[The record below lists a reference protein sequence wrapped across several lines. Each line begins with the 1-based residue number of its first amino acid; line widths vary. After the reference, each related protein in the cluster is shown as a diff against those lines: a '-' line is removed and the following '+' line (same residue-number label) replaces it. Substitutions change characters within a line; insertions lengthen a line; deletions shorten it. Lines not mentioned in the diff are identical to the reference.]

1 MKHLSLTFFFIGLL
15 ISINLK
21 AQQNHFIYLQ
31 TDNKQP
37 FYLKLNKQVYSSS
50 LSGYLIVPKLKTGVY
65 SLLIGF
71 PKNEWPEQNI
81 HCAVEDKDYGYLLKI
96 FEDKRWG
103 LFNLQSMNILMADE
117 ISKKL
122 EPEAEYKSD
131 AFSNMLSTVVN
142 DPTIKQIDPVNTPVK
157 QVGVKNSQVKSV
169 EPAVAVVE
177 KKVEPTIDLVD
188 TIVTKNLAKDNVK
201 DTVVYS
207 ATNKVLTNPV
217 IILNESEP
225 VIYLSTISRKKVSKT
240 KKGIELV
247 YVETTNGIQDTILLF
262 ISGDKLITETNSN
275 KTVIESA
282 INVNRD
288 TVVNTGIFSS
298 DKKESKFLAID
309 LPNNASVV
317 LPEKPDSLMLKASK
331 PIAIIN
337 SDCKIL
343 ASNEDFLRLR
353 KKMAGE
359 NNADNMIAFARKTFK
374 LKCFTTDQIKNL
386 SVLFL
391 KEMDKY
397 NFFDVAYPFVQDAQ
411 NFASLQTQLSDSY
424 YIDRFKVM
432 IRH

>member
-1 MKHLSLTFFFIGLL
+1 MKHLSLTIIFIGLL

-71 PKNEWPEQNI
+71 PKSEWPEQNI
-81 HCAVEDKDYGYLLKI
+81 RCAVEDKDYGYLLKI

-117 ISKKL
+117 TSKKV

-142 DPTIKQIDPVNTPVK
+142 DPTIKQIDPINTPVK
-157 QVGVKNSQVKSV
+157 LIGVKNIQAKSE

-177 KKVEPTIDLVD
+177 KKIEPIIVLVD
-188 TIVTKNLAKDNVK
+188 TIVIKNLAKD
-201 DTVVYS
+201 TVTYS
-207 ATNKVLTNPV
+207 ATSKGLTKPV
-217 IILNESEP
+217 IILNEVEP

-240 KKGIELV
+240 KKGIELI

-262 ISGDKLITETNSN
+262 IPGDKVISEINGN
-275 KTVIESA
+275 KNVIEST
-282 INVNRD
+282 IYKNKD
-288 TVVNTGIFSS
+288 TVVNSVILPS
-298 DKKESKFLAID
+298 DKTESKFLAID
-309 LPNNASVV
+309 LPNNASIL
-317 LPEKPDSLMLKASK
+317 LPEKVDSPKLVALK
-331 PIAIIN
+331 PVAIIN

-359 NNADNMIAFARKTFK
+359 NQADKMIAFARKTFK

-391 KEMDKY
+391 KDMDKY
-397 NFFDVAYPFVQDAQ
+397 NFFDVAYPFVPDAQ
-411 NFASLQTQLSDSY
+411 NFVSLQTQLSDNY